1 MRPARV
7 LRSAAFGLALF
18 YAGLFGGSAALF
30 SAGFGRAVDDY
41 AEASTERDL
50 AGEVAR
56 VRTRAERLALPALAA
71 FVARRERTSA
81 GGHYRYLL
89 VGPHGERLAGTL
101 PASIARAG
109 AFKFELPDTAEAD
122 DVRDDGADARPDTI
136 RAVGLPRADGAILV
150 FARDEFAM
158 TELTR
163 WVDRATLWT
172 GAAFVVL
179 PLIGGYLIA
188 WAFVARVE
196 RVNAAARRI
205 MAGRLDERL
214 PTISVGDEFRRLSA
228 SLNAMLDRI
237 EALMDGLRQVSTDI
251 AHDLRTPLTRL
262 RHTLERVGPHTSVA
276 DARDATGIA
285 LEQLDAVLAIFAALL
300 RIGLIEGGADKA
312 GFARLDLGEV
322 MGRVADAYR
331 PAAEDAGKQ
340 LLDDLAPAIWLDGDA
355 ELLTQMFANL
365 IENAIVHGGDRV
377 RMELRR
383 QGMTIIASVA
393 DDGPGI
399 PAAERA
405 KVLRRFY
412 RLDASRSSPG
422 AGLGLALVSA
432 IADLHELAL
441 VVSDNMPGL
450 RVALI
455 KTCLAGYRRH
465 ERTLGTDNDRSRDGV
480 Q

>member
-7 LRSAAFGLALF
+7 LRSAAFGLALL

-41 AEASTERDL
+41 AEASTVRDL

-56 VRTRAERLALPALAA
+56 VRAPAKRLALPELAA

-81 GGHYRYLL
+81 GSHYRYLL
-89 VGPHGERLAGTL
+89 LGPHRERLAGTL
-101 PASIARAG
+101 PALIARAG
-109 AFKFELPDTAEAD
+109 AFKFELPDAAEAE
-122 DVRDDGADARPDTI
+122 DASENTTDPRPDTI
-136 RAVGLPRADGAILV
+136 RAVGVPRADGAILV
-150 FARDEFAM
+150 VARDELAM

-163 WVDRATLWT
+163 WIDRATLWT
-172 GAAFVVL
+172 GAGFVVL
-179 PLIGGYLIA
+179 ALIGGYLIA

-196 RVNAAARRI
+196 RVNAAARRV

-214 PTISVGDEFRRLSA
+214 PTIGVGDEFQRLSA

-262 RHTLERVGPHTSVA
+262 RHTLERVGPGTSA
-276 DARDATGIA
+276 GEAQEATGIA
-285 LEQLDAVLAIFAALL
+285 LEQLDSVLATFAALL

-312 GFARLDLGEV
+312 GFAHVDLGDV
-322 MGRVADAYR
+322 MRRVADAYR
-331 PAAEDAGKQ
+331 PAAEDAGKD
-340 LLDDLAPAIWLDGDA
+340 LIDDLAPAVWIDGDA

-377 RMELRR
+377 RIELHR
-383 QGMTIIASVA
+383 QGTMLIASVS
-393 DDGPGI
+393 DNGPGI
-399 PAAERA
+399 PAGERA

-412 RLDASRSSPG
+412 RLDASRSSSG

-432 IADLHELAL
+432 IAELHGLAMAL
-441 VVSDNMPGL
+441 SDNMPGL
-450 RVALI
+450 RVELCKACI
-455 KTCLAGYRRH
+455 TDNHRH
-465 ERTLGTDNDRSRDGV
+465 ERTLGHSR
-480 Q
+480 